1 MGNYHSREKG
11 ILIRVPSAVVA
22 FQLEKASA
30 CFNSGGKRKKR
41 ERMKK
46 IRREKDE
53 RKRKKEEGR
62 KERKEG
68 REGKGTEGSRAA
80 AQPARKD
87 ERGCSRVLSHSCS
100 CTCVSRQHSERCV
113 AGSEL
118 SRFPPRHVHSLLLQC
133 LFLTAPSP
141 HHPGV

>member
-46 IRREKDE
+46 IRREKG
-53 RKRKKEEGR
+53 KKKEEEGR
-62 KERKEG
+62 KKREKGRPGGKGHRGKQGGRPAREEG
-68 REGKGTEGSRAA
+68 RAGVLPRALPLV
-80 AQPARKD
+80 QLHLRVPPALRTLCG
-87 ERGCSRVLSHSCS
+87 RI
-100 CTCVSRQHSERCV
+100 
-113 AGSEL
+113 
-118 SRFPPRHVHSLLLQC
+118 
-133 LFLTAPSP
+133 
-141 HHPGV
+141 